1 MEVNRQIVEAASNCA
16 LPLKLT
22 GKPGRVTAE
31 QLHST
36 LQLFK

>member
-1 MEVNRQIVEAASNCA
+1 MEVNRQIVEAASSCA

-22 GKPGRVTAE
+22 GKPGRVTAD
-31 QLHST
+31 QLNST